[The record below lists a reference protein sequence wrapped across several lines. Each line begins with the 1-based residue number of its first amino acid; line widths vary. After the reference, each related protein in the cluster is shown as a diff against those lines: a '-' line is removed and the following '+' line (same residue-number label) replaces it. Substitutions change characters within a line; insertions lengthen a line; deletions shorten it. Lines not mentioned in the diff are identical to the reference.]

1 MIVFPLSCWFSR
13 VVLSH
18 MLFSCKQ
25 MVHLEII
32 FSGENAAKQKN
43 KSSLS
48 SGEKHKFE
56 QRFVWEEMPST
67 KQTYLILCLGLN
79 TSKVLCQ
86 WLIFKIFHM
95 YIIYIYVYIHILGL
109 KVTHL
114 PSSTSKKKRNNY
126 PGAPSSNKTL
136 SFSPVPSAAMT
147 ATSSFFWGLGSF
159 RPRQTMWNQWSQ
171 FCGFSTTCGVRDE

>member
-1 MIVFPLSCWFSR
+1 MVPPPPRKLAWLAGKSPFLKWKIPLQMIVFPLSCWFSR

-95 YIIYIYVYIHILGL
+95 YIIYIYIRIY
-109 KVTHL
+109 T
-114 PSSTSKKKRNNY
+114 Y
-126 PGAPSSNKTL
+126 PWTQSHS
-136 SFSPVPSAAMT
+136 SPVFYKQKKT
-147 ATSSFFWGLGSF
+147 K
-159 RPRQTMWNQWSQ
+159 
-171 FCGFSTTCGVRDE
+171 